1 MKNKHRSFLIANVLF
16 YRPLSDR
23 VEPRLSGSGILSEK
37 TQLPANS
44 SCAVSVLLYLR
55 LQVPGKEKQMFF
67 KNVYETSVFKVH
79 INRTQTLAFAAC
91 FLKLCTCPL
100 EFAWA
105 NLYPWA
111 LETPWFLH

>member
-23 VEPRLSGSGILSEK
+23 VEPRLSGPGILSEK

-79 INRTQTLAFAAC
+79 INRTQTL
-91 FLKLCTCPL
+91 
-100 EFAWA
+100 
-105 NLYPWA
+105 
-111 LETPWFLH
+111 LHLQLTS

>member
-1 MKNKHRSFLIANVLF
+1 MLSLIFHFLFL
-16 YRPLSDR
+16 LSC
-23 VEPRLSGSGILSEK
+23 
-37 TQLPANS
+37 LPT
-44 SCAVSVLLYLR
+44 VSVLLYLR

-67 KNVYETSVFKVH
+67 KNVYETSVSKVH
-79 INRTQTLAFAAC
+79 INGAQTLAFAAH
-91 FLKLCTCPL
+91 FVRLCTCPL